1 MSSGITLEDSLSNPY
16 SITGDH
22 AKEIN
27 AGNLGIGAG
36 QTWQDVL
43 ASRASEVTYTNTTGR
58 PILISAWNNDSL
70 DSSVSTWIDG
80 VQVIVF
86 GGGSADTRQQ
96 CIVIVPNNS
105 TYRLVSSN
113 GAFEGWYELR

>member
-36 QTWQDVL
+36 QTWQDVT
-43 ASRASEVTYTNTTGR
+43 ASRAVGTTYTNTTGR
-58 PILISAWNNDSL
+58 PIMVMFSG
-70 DSSVSTWIDG
+70 DG
-80 VQVIVF
+80 PGGVAAITIGGVIV
-86 GGGSADTRQQ
+86 GYIDEYSASSDKST
-96 CIVIVPNNS
+96 ISFIVPDNT
-105 TYRLVSSN
+105 TYSIGSEAVLTLWS
-113 GAFEGWYELR
+113 ELR